1 MKSRRIRLPIA
12 LAASITAALL
22 GGCGNDQ
29 NNDSSL
35 TANESVNQLLDALY
49 MERINRSPIALT
61 RLGSKEQYGMWDD
74 ITDDAQD
81 RLQGLRMQHLSRI
94 NKIDISNLDHQTQ
107 LSVQLAKQ
115 QLKLEIDGYQWRQH
129 DYLLTQ
135 MGGLHTEVASIL
147 INQHRIDTV
156 ADADAYI
163 SRLGRLQT
171 LFDQTIEQLRTR
183 QAKHI
188 MPPAFVLSDVVDACK
203 NIISGAPFDDGPD
216 SPLFTD
222 FKTKVNALDID
233 SAQKDQLITQ
243 AAATLKHV
251 TYRAYSKLI
260 AFTGAMQRS
269 ADERAGI
276 WKLEKGDEYYRYL
289 LRKFT
294 STDMTPD
301 EIHQLGLSEVKRIH
315 NEMDQLRE
323 HVDFKGDLQEFFEFF
338 RTDRQFFY
346 PNTEIGRAEFLQRNQ
361 AAIENM
367 KSRLPEVFGKLPK
380 AELVVKAVEPYREA
394 SAGIAFYS
402 RPAADGSR
410 PGIYFINLYDM
421 NAMPNYQIE
430 ATAYHEGV
438 PGHHMQ
444 IAIAQELDNLP
455 KLRKYS
461 HDTAYMEGWAL
472 YTERLAKEMD
482 MYPDAYSD
490 FGRLTLELMRA
501 IRLVVDTGIHNKQW
515 TRQQAIDWFLANS
528 PHPKEKVV
536 SEIERYMVIPGQAT
550 AYSIGMLKILE
561 LREKA
566 KNTLGNKFDLRAF
579 HDLILG
585 NGALP
590 LDLLEQ
596 EVDYWI
602 SKQS

>member
-1 MKSRRIRLPIA
+1 MKSRGFKLPIL

-29 NNDSSL
+29 NTDNSL

-74 ITDDAQD
+74 ITDDTQD

-94 NKIDISNLDHQTQ
+94 NKIDTSNLDHQTQ

-115 QLKLEIDGYQWRQH
+115 QLQLEIDGYQWRQH
-129 DYLLTQ
+129 DYMLTQ
-135 MGGLHTEVASIL
+135 VGGLHTLVASIL

-156 ADADAYI
+156 ADAEAYI

-216 SPLFTD
+216 SPLFAD
-222 FKTKVNALDID
+222 FKNKVNALDID

-276 WKLEKGDEYYRYL
+276 WKLDKGDEYYSYL

-294 STDMTPD
+294 STDMSPD

-315 NEMDQLRE
+315 NEMDQLRDR
-323 HVDFKGDLQEFFEFF
+323 VGFKGDLQEFFDFF
-338 RTDRQFFY
+338 RTDKQFFY
-346 PNTEIGRAEFLQRNQ
+346 PNTETGRSELLQRNQ

-367 KSRLPEVFGKLPK
+367 KSQLPEVFGRLPK
-380 AELVVKAVEPYREA
+380 ADLVVKAVEPYREA
-394 SAGIAFYS
+394 SAGIAFYEG
-402 RPAADGSR
+402 PAIDGSR
-410 PGIYFINLYDM
+410 PGTYFINLYDM

-444 IAIAQELDNLP
+444 IAIAQELNNLP
-455 KLRKYS
+455 KVRRYS
-461 HDTAYMEGWAL
+461 HSTAYIEGWAL
-472 YTERLAKEMD
+472 YTERLAKEMG

-501 IRLVVDTGIHNKQW
+501 IRLVVDTGIHSKQW
-515 TRQQAIDWFLANS
+515 TRQQAIDWFLANG
-528 PHPKEKVV
+528 PNPKEEVV
-536 SEIERYMVIPGQAT
+536 SEVERYMVMPGQAT

-561 LREKA
+561 LRENA
-566 KNTLGNKFDLRAF
+566 KSALGNKFDLRAF

-590 LDLLEQ
+590 LDMLER

-602 SKQS
+602 SQQK

>member
-1 MKSRRIRLPIA
+1 MKSRGFKLPIL

-29 NNDSSL
+29 NTDNSL

-74 ITDDAQD
+74 ITDDTQG

-94 NKIDISNLDHQTQ
+94 NKIDTSNLDHQTQ

-115 QLKLEIDGYQWRQH
+115 QLQLEIDGYQWRQH
-129 DYLLTQ
+129 DYMLTQ
-135 MGGLHTEVASIL
+135 VGGLHTLVASIL

-156 ADADAYI
+156 ADAEAYI

-216 SPLFTD
+216 SPLFAD
-222 FKTKVNALDID
+222 FKNKVNALDIN

-243 AAATLKHV
+243 AATTLKHV

-269 ADERAGI
+269 ADERTGI
-276 WKLEKGDEYYRYL
+276 WKLDKGDEYYSYL

-294 STDMTPD
+294 STDMSPD

-315 NEMDQLRE
+315 NEMDQLRDR
-323 HVDFKGDLQEFFEFF
+323 VGFKGDLQEFFDFF
-338 RTDRQFFY
+338 RTDKQFFY
-346 PNTEIGRAEFLQRNQ
+346 PNTETGRAEFLQRNQ

-367 KSRLPEVFGKLPK
+367 KSQLPEVFGRLPK
-380 AELVVKAVEPYREA
+380 ADLVVKAVEPYREA
-394 SAGIAFYS
+394 SAGIAFYEG
-402 RPAADGSR
+402 PAIDGSR

-430 ATAYHEGV
+430 ATAFHEGV

-455 KLRKYS
+455 KVRRYS
-461 HDTAYMEGWAL
+461 HSTAYIEGWAL
-472 YTERLAKEMD
+472 YTERLAKEMG

-501 IRLVVDTGIHNKQW
+501 IRLVVDTGIHSKQW
-515 TRQQAIDWFLANS
+515 TRQQAIDWFLANG
-528 PHPKEKVV
+528 PNPKEEVV
-536 SEIERYMVIPGQAT
+536 SEVERYMVMPGQAT

-561 LREKA
+561 LRENA
-566 KNTLGNKFDLRAF
+566 KSALGNKFDLRAF

-590 LDLLEQ
+590 LDMLER

-602 SKQS
+602 SQQK

>member
-1 MKSRRIRLPIA
+1 MKSRGFKLPIL

-29 NNDSSL
+29 NTDNSL

-74 ITDDAQD
+74 ITDDTQG

-94 NKIDISNLDHQTQ
+94 NKIDTSNLDHQTQ

-115 QLKLEIDGYQWRQH
+115 QLQLEIDGYQWRQH
-129 DYLLTQ
+129 DYMLTQ
-135 MGGLHTEVASIL
+135 VGGLHTLVASIL

-156 ADADAYI
+156 ADAEAYI

-216 SPLFTD
+216 SPLFAD
-222 FKTKVNALDID
+222 FKNKVNALDID

-243 AAATLKHV
+243 AATTLKHV

-276 WKLEKGDEYYRYL
+276 WKLDKGDEYYSYL

-294 STDMTPD
+294 STDMSPD

-315 NEMDQLRE
+315 NEMDQLRDR
-323 HVDFKGDLQEFFEFF
+323 VGFKGDLQEFFDFF
-338 RTDRQFFY
+338 RTDKQFFY
-346 PNTEIGRAEFLQRNQ
+346 PNTETGRAEFLQRNQ

-367 KSRLPEVFGKLPK
+367 KSQLPEVFGRLPK
-380 AELVVKAVEPYREA
+380 ADLVVKAVEPYREA
-394 SAGIAFYS
+394 SAGIAFYEG
-402 RPAADGSR
+402 PAIDGSR

-430 ATAYHEGV
+430 ATAFHEGV

-455 KLRKYS
+455 KVRRYS
-461 HDTAYMEGWAL
+461 HSTAYIEGWAL
-472 YTERLAKEMD
+472 YTERLAKEMG

-501 IRLVVDTGIHNKQW
+501 IRLVVDTGIHSKQW
-515 TRQQAIDWFLANS
+515 TRQQAIDWFLANG
-528 PHPKEKVV
+528 PNPKEEVV
-536 SEIERYMVIPGQAT
+536 SEVERYMVMPGQAT

-561 LREKA
+561 LRENA
-566 KNTLGNKFDLRAF
+566 KSALGNKFDLRAF

-590 LDLLEQ
+590 LDMLER

-602 SKQS
+602 SQQK